1 MKLKKGTMTKIG
13 IERRSK
19 EQAEYKNR
27 WENPIV
33 FPPVTHGEWNKWIE
47 EKRKKEAKKKW

>member
-1 MKLKKGTMTKIG
+1 MTKIG